1 MEESGMTTVQE
12 VAPTETSSVL
22 PALMATEAT
31 SEAKGV
37 EKAEPVKLAGKKR
50 RRERKQ
56 ALKKTQLCRHFDKPG
71 GCPYPDC
78 IYAHGLDE
86 IQDGGAITVTAQR
99 KLLREQGEKRQNEKF
114 IVSTKDAKE
123 APVAEYVAR
132 TGSMVDRYYTR
143 LYASDVLEKQDEDQ
157 YVNMHSNRLCVLGI
171 APGHAIFKE
180 NLTVTKV
187 EFERS
192 VLDNKVSGK
201 KKKGG
206 VWFNPSSIVCKVVCS
221 NEATYTLR
229 SCIRGALIEF
239 NERLLEAPELLT
251 RKPFTEGFVAIVRP
265 KPVEVAEI
273 QASLLKHADY
283 VALRGLTDPK
293 VFQ

>member
-1 MEESGMTTVQE
+1 MEASGKTTEEAPMTTPPAA
-12 VAPTETSSVL
+12 APT
-22 PALMATEAT
+22 PAVEAT
-31 SEAKGV
+31 TPTATAAP
-37 EKAEPVKLAGKKR
+37 AEPEQKLVGKKR

-56 ALKKTQLCRHFDKPG
+56 ALKKTQLCRHFDKPT

-78 IYAHGLDE
+78 VYAHGLDE
-86 IQDGGAITVTAQR
+86 IQDGGAITVSAQR
-99 KLLREQGEKRQNEKF
+99 KLLREQGAQRQNDKF
-114 IVSTKDAKE
+114 IVSTKDAKD

-143 LYASDVLEKQDEDQ
+143 LYASDVLEKPFEDQ
-157 YVNMHSNRLCVLGI
+157 FVNMHSNRLCVLGI
-171 APGHAIFKE
+171 APGHAIFKD

-187 EFERS
+187 EFEQS

-206 VWFNPSSIVCKVVCS
+206 VWFNPQSIVCRIVCA
-221 NEATYTLR
+221 NDVTYSIR

-239 NERLLEAPELLT
+239 NERLLETPELVT
-251 RKPFTEGFVAIVRP
+251 RKPFTEGFLAIVRP